1 MTKIRVD
8 ISMILVSQSNGRKVS
23 RYFLKTCAV

>member
-1 MTKIRVD
+1 
-8 ISMILVSQSNGRKVS
+8 MILVSQSNGRKVS